1 MQCYR
6 KRHTMSRVRKRNN
19 NKGSGLINSVI
30 NHLPVEL
37 HLPGYRFAGPGTK
50 LKERLARG
58 ERGINSLDE
67 LARAHDIAYEESNS
81 LTDRHRAD
89 EVLENQAW
97 EVFKSKNT
105 GIKEK
110 AASWLVTTAM
120 KVKRKVGAG
129 CGFKQMVLAA
139 KNAIKNKMNENN
151 ITKLVKTCLSAARK
165 TKTKNKKSKNKKA
178 KTPRIIPIPKKG
190 GILPLIPIFAG
201 LSALGALTGGVGN
214 IVKVVKELN
223 SGKNTPIHLGKGLYL
238 APHKGSSY
246 KVVKGEGLYL
256 TPYKGGSVKKSRKPH
271 KSGSVKKSRSK
282 N

>member
-1 MQCYR
+1 
-6 KRHTMSRVRKRNN
+6 
-19 NKGSGLINSVI
+19 
-30 NHLPVEL
+30 
-37 HLPGYRFAGPGTK
+37 
-50 LKERLARG
+50 
-58 ERGINSLDE
+58 

-120 KVKRKVGAG
+120 KVKRKTGAG
-129 CGFKQMVLAA
+129 CGFKQMILAA
-139 KNAIKNKMNENN
+139 KNSIKNKMNEKN
-151 ITKLVKTCLSAARK
+151 ITKLVKTCLSAA
-165 TKTKNKKSKNKKA
+165 KKSKKSKKT

-190 GILPLIPIFAG
+190 GVLPLIPIFAG

-246 KVVKGEGLYL
+246 KIVKGKGLYL
-256 TPYKGGSVKKSRKPH
+256 APSYKGGT
-271 KSGSVKKSRSK
+271 VKKSRSK